1 MNQQYKHA
9 QIGTLIISALGI
21 PIIIEIA
28 VIFSPAQIEK
38 AGILI
43 MSFTAIVFLVC
54 LILFYKLTVEITDE
68 KLRFWFGPGVI
79 SKSIKMDQIAHCEPV
94 RISWWH
100 GWGIHMTP
108 NGWLY
113 NVSGMWVVL
122 IELKSGKK
130 MCIGTDEPDILA
142 QVINANIK
150 PTSAQAT

>member
-1 MNQQYKHA
+1 MYQQYRHS
-9 QIGTLIISALGI
+9 QIGTLIIVALVI

-43 MSFTAIVFLVC
+43 LSFTAVVFLVC
-54 LILFYKLTVEITDE
+54 LILFYKLTVEIADGI
-68 KLRFWFGPGVI
+68 LRFWFGLGVI
-79 SKSIKMDQIAHCEPV
+79 RKTINMDQIVKCQPI

-100 GWGIHMTP
+100 GWGIHLTP

-113 NVSGMWVVL
+113 NVSGMWAVR

-130 MCIGTDEPDILA
+130 MCIGTDEPETLA
-142 QVINANIK
+142 QVINANIR
-150 PTSAQAT
+150 PTSA